1 MTMELFFIYD
11 THCPWSYAATP
22 LVNEISKVFPQ
33 IDILLWHNA
42 YYDGET
48 CVDQKS
54 IDEVVKLSGAEF
66 GQSYLD
72 SLGHKKDSTYA
83 ANLMTWAQ
91 NKEPQQALTILN
103 NQQRCHFGLGNE
115 LDTKE
120 LMQELVRELKL
131 SPPSKIL
138 KNDKL
143 SSDAEM
149 VVHEIF
155 ALQEVIQTK
164 AIPALLLAI
173 DDELILFNHNFYLD
187 NPKGIIEAIELE
199 VKKHG

>member
-11 THCPWSYAATP
+11 THCPWSYATTP
-22 LVNEISKVFPQ
+22 LLNEISKAFPQ

-48 CVDQKS
+48 KIDQNA
-54 IDEVVKLSGAEF
+54 INEVVKAAGAEF
-66 GQSYLD
+66 GQTYLD
-72 SLGHKKDSTYA
+72 NLDHNKDSTYA
-83 ANLMTWAQ
+83 ANLMTWVQ
-91 NKEPQQALTILN
+91 NKEPEQALTILN
-103 NQQRCHFGLGNE
+103 NLQRFHFNLGNE

-120 LMQELVRELKL
+120 SMEALIKSLKL

-143 SSDAEM
+143 TNDAEA

-155 ALQEVIQTK
+155 ALQDVIQTK

-173 DDELILFNHNFYLD
+173 NDELILFNHNLYLD
-187 NPKGIIEAIELE
+187 NPKDILGAVKLEIE
-199 VKKHG
+199 KHG

>member
-11 THCPWSYAATP
+11 THCPWSYATTP
-22 LVNEISKVFPQ
+22 LLNEISKAFPQ
-33 IDILLWHNA
+33 IDIFLWHNA

-48 CVDQKS
+48 KIDQNA
-54 IDEVVKLSGAEF
+54 INEVVKASGAEF
-66 GQSYLD
+66 GQTYLD
-72 SLGHKKDSTYA
+72 NLDHNKDSTYA
-83 ANLMTWAQ
+83 ANLMTWVQ
-91 NKEPQQALTILN
+91 NKEPKQALTILN
-103 NQQRCHFGLGNE
+103 NLQRFHFNLGNE

-120 LMQELVRELKL
+120 SMEALIKNLKL

-143 SSDAEM
+143 TNDAEA

-155 ALQEVIQTK
+155 ALQDVIQTK

-173 DDELILFNHNFYLD
+173 NDELILFNHNLYLD
-187 NPKGIIEAIELE
+187 NPKDILGAVKLEIE
-199 VKKHG
+199 KHG

>member
-22 LVNEISKVFPQ
+22 LINEISKAYPQ

-48 CVDQKS
+48 G
-54 IDEVVKLSGAEF
+54 IDKNTIAEVTKASGAEF
-66 GQSYLD
+66 GDIYLD
-72 SLGHKKDSTYA
+72 NLSHSKDSTYA

-91 NKEPQQALTILN
+91 NKEPEQALTILN
-103 NQQRCHFGLGNE
+103 NLQRFHFGLGNE

-120 LMQELVRELKL
+120 SMLELIKELKL

-143 SSDAEM
+143 TSDAEA

-173 DDELILFNHNFYLD
+173 NDELILFNHNFYLN
-187 NPKGIIEAIELE
+187 NPKDIVEAIKSEIN
-199 VKKHG
+199 KYG

>member
-22 LVNEISKVFPQ
+22 LVNEVSKVFPQ
-33 IDILLWHNA
+33 IDIHLWHNA

-48 CVDQKS
+48 CIAKS
-54 IDEVVKLSGAEF
+54 DIDEVIKLSDAEF
-66 GQSYLD
+66 GQAYLD
-72 SLGHKKDSTYA
+72 NLTNKKDSTFA

-91 NKEPQQALTILN
+91 NKEPQLALTILN
-103 NQQRCHFGLGNE
+103 NLQRFHFDLGNE

-120 LMQELVRELKL
+120 SLQEVIRELKL

-138 KNDKL
+138 KTEKL
-143 SSDAEM
+143 TSDAEL

-173 DDELILFNHNFYLD
+173 GDELILFNHNFYLD
-187 NPKGIIEAIELE
+187 NPKGIIKAIELE
-199 VKKHG
+199 VEKHG

>member
-22 LVNEISKVFPQ
+22 LVNEVSKVFPH
-33 IDILLWHNA
+33 INILLWHNA

-48 CVDQKS
+48 YVEQKD
-54 IDEVVKLSGAEF
+54 IDDVIALSGAEF
-66 GQSYLD
+66 SQAYLD
-72 SLGHKKDSTYA
+72 NLGHKKDSTYA
-83 ANLMTWAQ
+83 ANIMTWAQ

-103 NQQRCHFGLGNE
+103 NLQRIHFGLGNE
-115 LDTKE
+115 LDSKE
-120 LMQELVRELKL
+120 SVQEVVKELKL
-131 SPPSKIL
+131 SLPSKIL
-138 KNDKL
+138 KNEKL
-143 SSDAEM
+143 TSDAEM

-199 VKKHG
+199 VEKYS